1 MNVWWLLLCALAC
14 TWSGPMLGARNAGT
28 SVGFFF
34 GVAGF
39 WCLVALVAGPLYDL
53 GIRMRRQL
61 GLIRLADWGRCMRPR
76 LLPPA
81 RVALLIMAV
90 ISLLAGVL

>member
-1 MNVWWLLLCALAC
+1 
-14 TWSGPMLGARNAGT
+14 MLVARNAGMPA
-28 SVGFFF
+28 GFFL

-39 WCLVALVAGPLYDL
+39 WCLVAWVAGPLYDL
-53 GIRMRRQL
+53 GIWVRKHL